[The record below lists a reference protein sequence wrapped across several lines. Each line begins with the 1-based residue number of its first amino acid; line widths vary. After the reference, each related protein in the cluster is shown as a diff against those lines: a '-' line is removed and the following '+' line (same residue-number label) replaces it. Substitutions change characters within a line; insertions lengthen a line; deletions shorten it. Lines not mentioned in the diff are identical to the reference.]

1 LYETVLT
8 THKSKFLSQKIER
21 KSYFSI
27 YSIVRDDLNS
37 EENISS
43 FLNFKVYPQK
53 YILTL
58 KYDSFSD
65 VLSAFGSFFSVF
77 SLICSIFSELY
88 SDFIYESDLIN
99 AVFQSNHFS
108 SFEKSASSFLKTKD
122 LKKEG
127 LKKTISLNSSE
138 KISNFINFSDKH
150 QIMNTRYSHKSISQ
164 LT

>member
-1 LYETVLT
+1 
-8 THKSKFLSQKIER
+8 LSQNIES

-27 YSIVRDDLNS
+27 HSIERDDINS
-37 EENISS
+37 EGTISS

-77 SLICSIFSELY
+77 SLICSIFSKLY
-88 SDFIYESDLIN
+88 SDFFYESDLIN
-99 AVFQSNHFS
+99 AVFKSNYFS
-108 SFEKSASSFLKTKD
+108 SFEYNDSSFTKKKD

-127 LKKTISLNSSE
+127 SKKIISLDSFG
-138 KISNFINFSDKH
+138 KISNFISFSDKN
-150 QIMNTRYSHKSISQ
+150 QIMKRRYSHISIFQ
-164 LT
+164 II